1 MFFVY
6 HAVWRDLT
14 DHFDSVRCVL
24 EEGPRCFAIWF
35 DDTEGGSTMRRSSVS
50 VIGVVFMI
58 IALGGLAHGQVLNI
72 AIPQDPDSFDPVK
85 TVAAAT
91 SEVAFNIY
99 EGLVKATPEGE
110 VVGALS
116 SHWTVND
123 SNTIYTFYLRDGAV
137 FHDGTQVTADDVVH
151 ALNRARD
158 PEVAVRAG
166 ELSMIRDVRSIEKV
180 WRSNSMSPM
189 VPLSTLSEVYASIYP
204 AHAADLARN
213 PVGYRSLLFAGMV
226 AQPRART
233 PAF

>member
-1 MFFVY
+1 
-6 HAVWRDLT
+6 
-14 DHFDSVRCVL
+14 
-24 EEGPRCFAIWF
+24 
-35 DDTEGGSTMRRSSVS
+35 MRRSSVS
-50 VIGVVFMI
+50 VIVLVFMI

-110 VVGALS
+110 VVGALAR
-116 SHWTVND
+116 HWTVND

-158 PEVAVRAG
+158 
-166 ELSMIRDVRSIEKV
+166 
-180 WRSNSMSPM
+180 
-189 VPLSTLSEVYASIYP
+189 
-204 AHAADLARN
+204 
-213 PVGYRSLLFAGMV
+213 
-226 AQPRART
+226 
-233 PAF
+233 